1 MKTKSMSKEEM
12 YVSPEMETLQISLG
26 TTVMQTSCT
35 ENQMEPITCNPDEE
49 LDW

>member
-12 YVSPEMETLQISLG
+12 YVSPEMETLQIKLA
-26 TTVMQTSCT
+26 TVLQTSCT